1 MSDSEAPRSDK
12 QCLAVPDSDGNG
24 APPNGNGNGDGAP
37 SSSKLA
43 HRRCSARLLS
53 LNVREAIRVL
63 RQKEHKAR
71 VSALVQRN
79 ADFYR
84 KQRCCECA
92 AMMSVL
98 AIFTSFA
105 LYVIFAYGFH
115 IGKRLP
121 FTLVQ
126 SNYTSKIKKMEGDTG
141 ELWCQTDQY
150 WEWCRW
156 VHYDKYC
163 DFEWESYSDGV
174 VTTSCDFPP
183 GKVELLGDYDQFQCG
198 IRIHDLDTKD
208 RGLWLCEVEKYYS
221 GFSRRYGELRTA
233 PFTVVVVEPAQSSPT
248 SDLLGEDPFYPRVDG
263 NQSQGMDDNLIW
275 YASFMNLS
283 HPTPTGNNPN
293 RSGDGEFHDD
303 GRNQSGNT
311 TLSSLIIEN
320 REEYQRKFFL
330 LKVFILGGISIV
342 LGTLAVI
349 FWTYFMYLWRTW
361 DTKREP
367 TANDYDEDM
376 DYFDELEDINVNN
389 TLMNSRRKSVS
400 FTVVQIQDDQ
410 LSFDLSRRSVLLGN
424 NGSRSG
430 SITATGELKPP
441 PQGSPTPSAPV
452 LQDRRE
458 SYDFALAI
466 KSNRRLSLAPE
477 DALKWPKDCT

>member
-126 SNYTSKIKKMEGDTG
+126 SNYTSKIKKMEVSVFVTMKRVRKGQKVTKHSPNFRVTLENYG
-141 ELWCQTDQY
+141 AKLI
-150 WEWCRW
+150 
-156 VHYDKYC
+156 
-163 DFEWESYSDGV
+163 SIGNGV
-174 VTTSCDFPP
+174 VGSITTNIAISNGNRIPMGLLLLHAISRLEKSSFWGIMTNFSAGSEFTISTPRIAGFGFVKLKNIIPDSLG
-183 GKVELLGDYDQFQCG
+183 GKDDIALPWSWAMILDIRCG
-198 IRIHDLDTKD
+198 FHRI
-208 RGLWLCEVEKYYS
+208 
-221 GFSRRYGELRTA
+221 RYGELRTA

-330 LKVFILGGISIV
+330 LKVRIKM
-342 LGTLAVI
+342 T
-349 FWTYFMYLWRTW
+349 
-361 DTKREP
+361 TKK
-367 TANDYDEDM
+367 M
-376 DYFDELEDINVNN
+376 D
-389 TLMNSRRKSVS
+389 
-400 FTVVQIQDDQ
+400 Q
-410 LSFDLSRRSVLLGN
+410 
-424 NGSRSG
+424 
-430 SITATGELKPP
+430 
-441 PQGSPTPSAPV
+441 
-452 LQDRRE
+452 
-458 SYDFALAI
+458 
-466 KSNRRLSLAPE
+466 
-477 DALKWPKDCT
+477 